1 MTEAYKVGIT
11 IALTNKIS
19 SGLMLIKGD
28 LAKTELQAAKL
39 KSTLNEIKKLGLAG
53 ALIGGAGYAGLH
65 ALGKTLEAAKE
76 YQQAFAQFKS
86 LNLGDAM
93 NSQADKFARGRSV
106 IGASATDLMRTT

>member
-11 IALTNKIS
+11 IALTNQIS
-19 SGLMLIKGD
+19 RGLLAIQGD
-28 LAKTELQAAKL
+28 LVKTDAQAKKL
-39 KSTLNEIKKLGLAG
+39 HATLKEIKLLGIGG
-53 ALIGGAGYAGLH
+53 AILGGAGYAGLH

-93 NSQADKFARGRSV
+93 NSQADKFAGHRS
-106 IGASATDLMRTT
+106 SPHRPRT